1 MNWAE
6 EETFAAGLAHLRHQ
20 EVRAIVTALGLGRQA
35 TQNQKAAWVAAIVAA
50 WQAPERQARLLA
62 RLSPAA
68 QGALW
73 RLVEAGELPRLLFLG
88 EYGALRLPGAEG
100 GSKARG
106 AAASPWRQPQT
117 ISEELFYVGLLLP
130 CTPDGIDATPRFR
143 LPTDLRQSL
152 HQSLATRLAISD
164 QPRLSIAPVPAQ
176 PPPLL
181 HDLAQWLIYLHQHE
195 GLVLQQGRW
204 LSPRRLQALNTRLLQ
219 PERQQ
224 PLPTHKGVHWLALLS
239 FLATAAELV
248 QGGTVTAAGW
258 QWLAAEPA
266 QQLYVL
272 WEAWWKT
279 EQPLRLAYNQP
290 APLPAPWP
298 HLLLPHLI
306 NPFAPAALTNR
317 LLAAAPQWHGYFT
330 AHLPDLQTLDAA
342 HAELLTV
349 LHQAFGAIAPTHTQP
364 APVPHDQAPALHLGY
379 QLTALGCWLLGQS
392 GARCPAF
399 RWQRQPP
406 RAPTLDATP
415 TQWLVTIPATAPP
428 LAQAQLAPFALVDG
442 DAAPAAT
449 APAATVAATGVH
461 TYLLHEQ
468 SVAQAAAAGGGLP
481 TLLAA
486 FTTLALPL
494 TPDLQARLYAW
505 HAAGC
510 QLQLTQLPLIRTTDA
525 ALMARLQQNRR
536 LQPWLGEVVSPT
548 TAVWQGDSAAFLAAL
563 RAQGFYPAAT
573 GLTPMGS
580 AAPATHSTE
589 NAPAPV
595 GGQPVDS
602 SALWLAASVY
612 QWLGNFLPLPLP
624 LSSAQRQTLEQTLSP
639 VQQAALAA
647 HLAQVTAQ
655 LQQVLDHL
663 PSTPPPTPTDPA
675 QWRPVLLAA
684 IAAKTTLA
692 MRYFS
697 AGRNLTT
704 DRLIDPYWI
713 EEQHGIPYLR
723 AYCHSAGAVLT
734 FRLDR
739 IEALVLSP
747 ESRVQS
753 PKSAVR

>member
-1 MNWAE
+1 
-6 EETFAAGLAHLRHQ
+6 
-20 EVRAIVTALGLGRQA
+20 
-35 TQNQKAAWVAAIVAA
+35 
-50 WQAPERQARLLA
+50 
-62 RLSPAA
+62 
-68 QGALW
+68 
-73 RLVEAGELPRLLFLG
+73 
-88 EYGALRLPGAEG
+88 
-100 GSKARG
+100 
-106 AAASPWRQPQT
+106 
-117 ISEELFYVGLLLP
+117 
-130 CTPDGIDATPRFR
+130 
-143 LPTDLRQSL
+143 
-152 HQSLATRLAISD
+152 
-164 QPRLSIAPVPAQ
+164 
-176 PPPLL
+176 
-181 HDLAQWLIYLHQHE
+181 
-195 GLVLQQGRW
+195 
-204 LSPRRLQALNTRLLQ
+204 
-219 PERQQ
+219 
-224 PLPTHKGVHWLALLS
+224 
-239 FLATAAELV
+239 
-248 QGGTVTAAGW
+248 
-258 QWLAAEPA
+258 
-266 QQLYVL
+266 
-272 WEAWWKT
+272 
-279 EQPLRLAYNQP
+279 
-290 APLPAPWP
+290 
-298 HLLLPHLI
+298 
-306 NPFAPAALTNR
+306 
-317 LLAAAPQWHGYFT
+317 
-330 AHLPDLQTLDAA
+330 
-342 HAELLTV
+342 
-349 LHQAFGAIAPTHTQP
+349 
-364 APVPHDQAPALHLGY
+364 
-379 QLTALGCWLLGQS
+379 
-392 GARCPAF
+392 
-399 RWQRQPP
+399 
-406 RAPTLDATP
+406 
-415 TQWLVTIPATAPP
+415 

-704 DRLIDPYWI
+704 DRLIDP
-713 EEQHGIPYLR
+713 
-723 AYCHSAGAVLT
+723 
-734 FRLDR
+734 
-739 IEALVLSP
+739 
-747 ESRVQS
+747 
-753 PKSAVR
+753 